1 MKTFK
6 RYVILCVLI
15 FALILLKDDFNGK
28 RLEIRNEGNDSCEDF
43 LIWNPVIAGQ
53 INKRPI
59 DAIIDGEK
67 YSTKERIYMSDN
79 MQLMIPVN
87 SIGEMFDCM
96 VKVYP
101 DDKVVIKK
109 SMKKMELCLDSNK
122 VDIDNNSFE
131 FEESLVAKN
140 DSLYIPINVL
150 EDSLSIKYDWNV
162 EKNEVSISSKKNTLP
177 LSYDLRDEDKIEEIK
192 DQGDFGT
199 CWAFASL
206 SAIESTLLPKVNLKL
221 SPDHMSRKNSFNIDI
236 NIGGG
241 YTMSMAYLVNWQ
253 GPVLE
258 EDDPYGDG
266 LSPDGLSPVKHV
278 QEIQIIK
285 DKALDEIKEAVFKY
299 GGVQSSIYSTL
310 NNIYSRSDYYNSK
323 TSSYCY
329 IGTKKPNHEIVIIG
343 WDDEYPKENFNVKL
357 EGDGAFICQNSWGKL
372 FGDDGVF
379 YVSYYDSNIGMQNL
393 VYTSIE
399 DTDNYDEIYQTDL
412 CGWIGQI
419 GYGSDTSYAANVYEA
434 RDDEI
439 IEAVG
444 LYATGIDTEYEIYIV
459 EDFKDKKSLEMT
471 SENMVASGTIRNKGY
486 YTIPV
491 DGVEVNQGNKFAI
504 ICKLT
509 VPNSVHPIA
518 IEYKAGELTDNV
530 DLSDGEGYISHRGRD
545 WVRTEEVQKCNVC
558 LKAYTKRI
566 DK

>member
-1 MKTFK
+1 MARCLSFTKAAKGLFISQSNISRQIASLEEELGLALFDRNTK
-6 RYVILCVLI
+6 GVKLTIQGQMLAETLSEMVGEWNVVLTR
-15 FALILLKDDFNGK
+15 AKNSVKKFNGCITVGCQEHIK
-28 RLEIRNEGNDSCEDF
+28 SNSYISQVLSGFREN
-43 LIWNPVIAGQ
+43 
-53 INKRPI
+53 RP
-59 DAIIDGEK
+59 
-67 YSTKERIYMSDN
+67 
-79 MQLMIPVN
+79 
-87 SIGEMFDCM
+87 
-96 VKVYP
+96 
-101 DDKVVIKK
+101 
-109 SMKKMELCLDSNK
+109 
-122 VDIDNNSFE
+122 
-131 FEESLVAKN
+131 
-140 DSLYIPINVL
+140 
-150 EDSLSIKYDWNV
+150 
-162 EKNEVSISSKKNTLP
+162 
-177 LSYDLRDEDKIEEIK
+177 
-192 DQGDFGT
+192 
-199 CWAFASL
+199 
-206 SAIESTLLPKVNLKL
+206 
-221 SPDHMSRKNSFNIDI
+221 
-236 NIGGG
+236 
-241 YTMSMAYLVNWQ
+241 
-253 GPVLE
+253 
-258 EDDPYGDG
+258 
-266 LSPDGLSPVKHV
+266 
-278 QEIQIIK
+278 EIQIIK

-412 CGWIGQI
+412 CGWVGQI